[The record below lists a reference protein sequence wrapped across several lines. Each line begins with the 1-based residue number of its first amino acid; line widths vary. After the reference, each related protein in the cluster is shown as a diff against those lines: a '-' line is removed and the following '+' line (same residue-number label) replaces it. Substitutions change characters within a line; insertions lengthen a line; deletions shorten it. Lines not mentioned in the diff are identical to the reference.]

1 MLYIAHY
8 SKVSP
13 RKSFIGYRPDP
24 VSRKILIPAFSASLQ
39 KGSSHPYLPSSH
51 PTLGSISGH
60 LIISP
65 GRDGMSLL
73 NVDPDVGPA
82 PDFAAEVLHLR
93 LPLEVSTAFADAH
106 SV

>member
-13 RKSFIGYRPDP
+13 LRSFIGYRPDP

-51 PTLGSISGH
+51 PALGSISGH

-82 PDFAAEVLHLR
+82 PDFAA
-93 LPLEVSTAFADAH
+93 
-106 SV
+106 